1 MQKDITLQRGSLLGQ
16 GRTAEVFAWG
26 NDKVLKLFYSWFPQ
40 WPIEYEADVGRA
52 VYETGV
58 PAPKVYGVIDC
69 DGRKGIIYQRI
80 FGRSLIRHMEEK
92 PWKIGRFARELA
104 ALHFRILCALPK
116 EENG

>member
-80 FGRSLIRHMEEK
+80 FGRSLIRHMEESM
-92 PWKIGRFARELA
+92 KIEFGMRLYILDPLKAPKGREL
-104 ALHFRILCALPK
+104 
-116 EENG
+116 N